1 MPPER
6 STRQRLAVRRALEET
21 RAPMRA
27 QDVQAVAAASVPG
40 IGLATV
46 YRALKSLIQSG
57 DAVLVELPG
66 DTPRYEL
73 AHHHHHHH
81 FSCRACGQV
90 FEMDG
95 CPGDDLATLAPRG
108 FAVDGH
114 EVVLY
119 GRCAQCLA

>member
-1 MPPER
+1 MPQER
-6 STRQRLAVRRALEET
+6 STRQRLAVRRALEDT
-21 RAPMRA
+21 RTPMRA
-27 QDVQAVAAASVPG
+27 QDVHAVAAASVPG

-57 DAVLVELPG
+57 DVVPVELPG
-66 DTPRYEL
+66 ETPRYEL

-81 FSCRACGQV
+81 FSCRSCGQV
-90 FEMDG
+90 FEVDG
-95 CPGDDLATLAPRG
+95 CPGDLATLAPQG

-119 GRCAQCLA
+119 GRCAECLS